1 MKSPRGILLA
11 AGASS
16 RFGANKLLHP
26 LADGTPIA
34 LASARTLLAALPG
47 SLAVVRPG
55 SEVLQ
60 SLLREAGCEVTVCP
74 RADEGMGLS
83 LAHAIAESTDGNDTA
98 GWVVALADMPFIRP
112 DTISAVAARLESGA
126 LIAAPALRGERGHP
140 VGLSAALRQELLALQ
155 GDVGARSLLRRHAA
169 SVQLVEVD
177 DAGIHR
183 DVDTPGDLNAS

>member
-34 LASARTLLAALPG
+34 IASARNLLAALPG

-55 SEVLQ
+55 AQVLEQ
-60 SLLREAGCEVTVCP
+60 LLREVGCEVTVCP
-74 RADEGMGLS
+74 RAEEGMGLS
-83 LAHAIAESTDGNDTA
+83 LAHAVAASGQA
-98 GWVVALADMPFIRP
+98 RGWVVALADMPFLQP
-112 DTISAVAARLESGA
+112 ATISAVAESLAAGA
-126 LIAAPALRGERGHP
+126 LIAAPAMRGERGHP
-140 VGLSAALRQELLALQ
+140 VGFAASLKDELLALQ
-155 GDVGARSLLRRHAA
+155 GDEGARSVLRRHAGA
-169 SVQLVEVD
+169 VSILEVG

-183 DVDTPGDLNAS
+183 DIDRPADVPEKI

>member
-74 RADEGMGLS
+74 RAEEGMGLS
-83 LAHAIAESTDGNDTA
+83 LAHAVAASGDTQ
-98 GWVVALADMPFIRP
+98 GWVVALADMPFLQAS
-112 DTISAVAARLESGA
+112 TINAVAECIAAGA
-126 LIAAPALRGERGHP
+126 LIAAPVLRGERGHP
-140 VGLSAALRQELLALQ
+140 VGLSVALRQELLALQ
-155 GDVGARSLLRRHAA
+155 GDEGARSLLRRHAA

-183 DVDTPGDLNAS
+183 DVDTPGDLDDD